1 MHERSRVP
9 VAVLGATGMVGQRM
23 VELLVDHPW
32 LRPGVLAASARSA
45 GKSLRDAARWHLPG
59 TPYAG
64 HGDHAV
70 FPCEPDVLAEAMGG
84 PGIALSA
91 LDTAAAAELEHR
103 FAEAGWTVITNA
115 STHRMNRDVPLLIP
129 EVNADHLALV
139 DRQGWPGA
147 IIANSNCT
155 AMPVVLALKP
165 LLDAVGIEAVT
176 VASYQAVSGAGYPGE
191 SAWDILGNVHPHAG
205 NEEVKLAEETRK
217 MLGAVDGAGVV
228 MAPFEV
234 SARCVRVPVV
244 DGHLVAIHVRTSQEL
259 SPLDAAMLLS
269 SWRPEVDL
277 PSSPSPVL
285 VHREERD
292 RPSPRLDADV
302 GRGMAVTFGRVE
314 RCPVMGLKLFALAH
328 NTVRGAAGGALLN
341 AELWLQQRGRAV
353 R

>member
-1 MHERSRVP
+1 M
-9 VAVLGATGMVGQRM
+9 
-23 VELLVDHPW
+23 
-32 LRPGVLAASARSA
+32 
-45 GKSLRDAARWHLPG
+45 
-59 TPYAG
+59 
-64 HGDHAV
+64 
-70 FPCEPDVLAEAMGG
+70 FPCDPGVLAEAMGG
-84 PGIALSA
+84 PGIAISA
-91 LDTAAAAELEHR
+91 LDTAAAGELEHR

-115 STHRMNRDVPLLIP
+115 STHRMERDVPLIIP

-147 IIANSNCT
+147 IVANSNCT

-165 LLDAVGIEAVT
+165 LLDAAGVEAVT
-176 VASYQAVSGAGYPGE
+176 VASYQAISGAGYPGE
-191 SAWDILGNVHPHAG
+191 SAWDILGAVHPHAG

-217 MLGAVDGAGVV
+217 MLGALGPTGVTP
-228 MAPFEV
+228 AAFEI

-244 DGHLVAIHVRTSQEL
+244 DGHLVAIHVRTTREV
-259 SPLDAAMLLS
+259 SPLDASMLLS

-277 PSSPSPVL
+277 PSSPWPLL

-292 RPSPRLDADV
+292 RPNPRLDADV

-328 NTVRGAAGGALLN
+328 NTLRGAAGAAMLN
-341 AELWLQQRGRAV
+341 AELWLRQRGGPV